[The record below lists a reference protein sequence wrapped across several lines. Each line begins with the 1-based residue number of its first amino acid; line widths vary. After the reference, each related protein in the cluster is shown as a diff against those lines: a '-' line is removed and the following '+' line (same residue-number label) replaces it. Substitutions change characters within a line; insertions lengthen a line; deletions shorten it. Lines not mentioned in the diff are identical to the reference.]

1 MGLVIVT
8 CFPKKKERSSFK
20 LGQTSPGPALR
31 EGMGQG
37 NGTGPGQDELPTKP
51 PAELAPL
58 TDAER
63 AAPAFSFFS
72 FLLFSSSSSFFFFSF
87 SFLFFSFSFS
97 FSFLSCT
104 GGA

>member
-1 MGLVIVT
+1 MPPLVG
-8 CFPKKKERSSFK
+8 RSSFK
-20 LGQTSPGPALR
+20 LGQTSPRAGPALGK
-31 EGMGQG
+31 GMGQG

-87 SFLFFSFSFS
+87 SF
-97 FSFLSCT
+97 SFLSYT

>member
-1 MGLVIVT
+1 MPPLV
-8 CFPKKKERSSFK
+8 ERSSFK

-63 AAPAFSFFS
+63 AATFFAS
-72 FLLFSSSSSFFFFSF
+72 HGV
-87 SFLFFSFSFS
+87 
-97 FSFLSCT
+97 T
-104 GGA
+104 EHGGTRFHGVSIPRCQQMLVLALTSLDVAEALAG